1 MNNTDS
7 PSAISAQIAERA
19 MPDQPRRRFGLSKSK
34 ITAFEQCPKRLW
46 LQTHKPDVGELDPG
60 AEMRFASG
68 HLVGEAACSLCSG
81 GVMIEAEPDMQ
92 AAIDRTADLIATAGD
107 QPLFEATFAHD
118 GVLVRVD
125 IMEPDGQGGWHV
137 AEVKSSTS
145 RKEYHL
151 ADLAT
156 QLWVMRE
163 AGVPVTSAAIRHL
176 NNQFVLAREG
186 DYRGLF
192 ADTPSLDEA
201 KPIAA
206 KRAKVIAEIRE
217 MLAGPEPDIGPGDHC
232 SDPFECDYQ
241 AYCARDLTPARYP
254 VASLPRVS
262 KQIVAKWA
270 DAGIGELTDVP
281 PGSFTNAV
289 HAKIHDAT
297 LSGEPFHDREGAKLA
312 VGGWTY
318 PRSYLDFETIAFA
331 LPKWLETKP
340 WEQVPFQFS
349 LHVEAE
355 DGELAHHEFLS
366 LDGNDP
372 RRACAEALVAMVPTD
387 GCVIAYNA
395 SFERGCLIRLAER
408 FFDLE
413 SDLRAIA
420 DRLVDLLPV
429 ARDHWYHPD
438 QCGSWSIKKVLPTIP
453 SASSYDELEVGD
465 GAAAQMAYFEA
476 INPGTCSVRR
486 GELEALLKIYCAKDT
501 FAMIEVLQHL
511 VGAKNP

>member
-1 MNNTDS
+1 M
-7 PSAISAQIAERA
+7 PAQ
-19 MPDQPRRRFGLSKSK
+19 PQRRFGLSKSK

-46 LQTHKPDVGELDPG
+46 LQTHKPEVGELDPG

-68 HLVGEAACSLCSG
+68 HLVGEAACSLCTG
-81 GVMIEAEPDMQ
+81 GIMIDAEPDMQ
-92 AAIDRTADLIATAGD
+92 AALDRTAELIVASGE

-145 RKEYHL
+145 RKEYHI

-163 AGVPVTSAAIRHL
+163 AGVQVSSAAIRHL
-176 NNQFVLAREG
+176 NNQFILAAEG

-217 MLAGPEPDIGPGDHC
+217 MLAGAEPDLGMGDHC
-232 SDPFECDYQ
+232 TDPFPCDYQ
-241 AYCARDLTPARYP
+241 AYCSRDIVPLRYP
-254 VASLPRVS
+254 VASLPRIS
-262 KQIVAKWA
+262 KQVVAKYM
-270 DAGIGELTDVP
+270 DAGIFELTDVP
-281 PGSFTNAV
+281 PGSFSNAV
-289 HAKIHDAT
+289 HAKIHAAIVA
-297 LSGEPFHDREGAKLA
+297 SEPFHDCEGARQA
-312 VGGWTY
+312 VSGWAF

-331 LPKWLETKP
+331 LPRWLGTKP

-372 RRACAEALVAMVPTD
+372 RRACAEALVVTVPKD
-387 GCVIAYNA
+387 GSVIAYNA
-395 SFERGCLIRLAER
+395 SFERSCLIRLGER
-408 FFDLE
+408 FPDLE
-413 SDLRAIA
+413 DDLRDIA

-429 ARDHWYHPD
+429 ARNYWYHPD
-438 QCGSWSIKKVLPTIP
+438 QCGSWSIKAVLPSIP
-453 SASSYDELEVGD
+453 SASSYDELEVSD

-476 INPGTCSVRR
+476 TNLETCETRR
-486 GELEALLKIYCAKDT
+486 KEIELSLKIYCAKDT
-501 FAMIEVLQHL
+501 FAMIEVLRHL
-511 VGAKNP
+511 VGARTA